1 MFPPYSIVT
10 PHTPCVLYIHVYLK
24 IILTR
29 DILWLNATMHKARI
43 VKVVSS
49 PGRQIFK
56 QFLSNRV
63 LKDPKQRR
71 FFKAND
77 LYELFSLGGVHP
89 KGATETSAIFAGTG
103 SDVVPKKLKKK
114 KRRRRSRDS
123 VDDSRESHDLGGG
136 SHDRGG
142 VGGGEESGTWNGDV
156 QRKPR
161 QTQVL
166 ESAPE
171 PSSSSRPQNDESSD
185 TFSVGLLAEISRGAE
200 HGKGGKEEGSVAVSA
215 GPVGGMEEARNE
227 VTGGPSAQVEPP
239 FTGSSGEL
247 ACQNRQS
254 QTESLRPV
262 QSPGSSGLEHTQ
274 SGETEERKVR
284 ERNEKKSHRH
294 RKKKKKHKRSST
306 AAAVVEGVEILG
318 VEKKRLFRPEG
329 EGEKATSSSHDD
341 YILTKLF
348 KKSGLN

>member
-1 MFPPYSIVT
+1 M
-10 PHTPCVLYIHVYLK
+10 
-24 IILTR
+24 
-29 DILWLNATMHKARI
+29 
-43 VKVVSS
+43 KVVSS

-103 SDVVPKKLKKK
+103 SEVVPKKLKKKK

-123 VDDSRESHDLGGG
+123 VDNSRDSSSKARDLGGG

-142 VGGGEESGTWNGDV
+142 VGGGEESGTWIGDV
-156 QRKPR
+156 QKKPR
-161 QTQVL
+161 QTQIL
-166 ESAPE
+166 ESAQE

-185 TFSVGLLAEISRGAE
+185 TVSVAEIFRGAE
-200 HGKGGKEEGSVAVSA
+200 EGKGGKEEESVSVAVSA
-215 GPVGGMEEARNE
+215 GSVSVGGMEESRNG

-239 FTGSSGEL
+239 LTGSSGEL
-247 ACQNRQS
+247 ACLNRQS
-254 QTESLRPV
+254 QTGSLRPV
-262 QSPGSSGLEHTQ
+262 QSPGSSGLEQTQ
-274 SGETEERKVR
+274 SGETEERKGR
-284 ERNEKKSHRH
+284 ERNEKKSRRH
-294 RKKKKKHKRSST
+294 KKKKRKRSS
-306 AAAVVEGVEILG
+306 AAGAAVVEGVEISG

-329 EGEKATSSSHDD
+329 EGEKASSSSHDD